1 MDAQTG
7 FARAIAEAARTRN
20 QRRSL
25 ENTLQTIVEVACNS
39 VPGFEQVGI
48 ATLRKD
54 GTVETKAATGDLVR
68 NLTPPPDIG
77 CRGGRLLDD
86 RQRPLRSHWRSKQQ
100 MQRRCAVDGD
110 RLPTPPLRHLAGLRS
125 RHDTSHQDLPMK

>member
-20 QRRSL
+20 ERRSL

-48 ATLRKD
+48 ETLRKD

-68 NLTPPPDIG
+68 NLTPPHPTSGAGVVVCSTIG
-77 CRGGRLLDD
+77 SVPFGVTGD
-86 RQRPLRSHWRSKQQ
+86 RSSRCSGAVPLMTIVCPRPLCDISPACVRGTTHRIKTC
-100 MQRRCAVDGD
+100 R
-110 RLPTPPLRHLAGLRS
+110 
-125 RHDTSHQDLPMK
+125 